1 MRSAFC
7 CVNKTYFFHLLKLSI
22 RWWLL
27 IYLFVYFIFL
37 FSFYLAECSR
47 WAEYVKAKHQRGLTH
62 MGLSVLMN
70 SHFYIVCFFQWGIKS
85 KSRSLSIYRSPFSL
99 SLSLPVRM
107 LDFPPWTTT
116 AAIFHQPLCQQQPK
130 NQLIFLTYKRSDY
143 QGLYDTALSKET
155 LDVSEVNFGLQ
166 WVWRSNKA
174 KPHQVKKSTQDW
186 PPLEKRLFFR
196 FYSIWLRYT

>member
-1 MRSAFC
+1 MSWVEYLQWIREFMHICA
-7 CVNKTYFFHLLKLSI
+7 NHRLSI
-22 RWWLL
+22 TLTSSARPVESTVFYSSPEKITKCMYVCT
-27 IYLFVYFIFL
+27 IYWKYEPRITACILFM
-37 FSFYLAECSR
+37 
-47 WAEYVKAKHQRGLTH
+47 T
-62 MGLSVLMN
+62 
-70 SHFYIVCFFQWGIKS
+70 
-85 KSRSLSIYRSPFSL
+85 
-99 SLSLPVRM
+99 
-107 LDFPPWTTT
+107 WTTT

-186 PPLEKRLFFR
+186 PPLEDRK
-196 FYSIWLRYT
+196 SVV